1 MPYIA
6 RKQYKPK
13 PKYPRRCSVPRN
25 LQFKQEE
32 RKYLDNQ
39 INNVDPTSSGTVL
52 DLAVIAEGTDFNQR
66 VGRKIKAMYIQ
77 YDMLALMGGTSYQ
90 ATTPV
95 AWTFHIVLD
104 RSPNTTLP
112 GYSTVFDTS
121 SSVATFAMKNISAF
135 AERFKILKTESG
147 LVYTGNSQACKFK
160 GYVKLNQN
168 IMDSIVQ
175 YASSG
180 GTVPSA
186 NNFMLCYS
194 QSGASNNVLF
204 SGTIR
209 FCYCDL

>member
-1 MPYIA
+1 
-6 RKQYKPK
+6 
-13 PKYPRRCSVPRN
+13 
-25 LQFKQEE
+25 
-32 RKYLDNQ
+32 
-39 INNVDPTSSGTVL
+39 
-52 DLAVIAEGTDFNQR
+52 
-66 VGRKIKAMYIQ
+66 
-77 YDMLALMGGTSYQ
+77 MLALMGSASYQ
-90 ATTPV
+90 STTPV

-121 SSVATFAMKNISAF
+121 SSTATFAMKNISAF

-160 GYVKLNQN
+160 GYVKLSQN
-168 IMDSIVQ
+168 ITDSITQ
-175 YASSG
+175 YASSS

-194 QSGASNNVLF
+194 QSGPINSVLF
-204 SGTIR
+204 QGTIR